1 MGLARVKVLDLFS
14 IWSHISG
21 ETAEAGLLTYFVVQS
36 FERGRKGS
44 LVADQP
50 IETQGYEQAARM
62 AERLSQRKAGVVAFA
77 RRGDPSTGDFEEP
90 VVIASYGEAGGGS
103 GNGEW

>member
-1 MGLARVKVLDLFS
+1 M
-14 IWSHISG
+14 SG

-50 IETQGYEQAARM
+50 IETQGYEQATRM
-62 AERLSQRKAGVVAFA
+62 AERLSRCKAGVVAFA
-77 RRGDPSTGDFEEP
+77 RRGDPATGDFEEP
-90 VVIASYGEAGGGS
+90 VVIASYGSLGI
-103 GNGEW
+103 GEP